1 MGCMRL
7 GSAVGLAV
15 VLGGVGVSTSPGRAV
30 SGRVTSGQL
39 DAYLSVGYD
48 SGRALSAALRTT
60 NAVVVRRLAPLH
72 VAEVTTAT
80 PQRLAA
86 RLRRAPG
93 IRFVQRTSARVSAA
107 EPGMMLAS
115 MTPRAVWEW
124 QARVTHNDAVPASV
138 LRAASAMEIAVID
151 TGADL
156 GAPDIAAKTPLT
168 YNTRTG
174 TADVRDANGHG
185 TFVASLAAG
194 SVTNDDGIAGSGGD
208 AQLMIVKAGNARGS
222 FTDVDEAAGIMY
234 AVDHGAKIINL
245 SVGGSTT
252 SVTEQ
257 RGIQYAVQ
265 HGVLVVAAVGNA
277 YDNGNAV
284 EYPAALLQPAGSNGV
299 GGSGLAVT
307 ASTATG
313 TRASFANTGSWVSLA
328 APGENVFGAVSQF
341 SNAELYPRSTLPGAQ
356 SGLYGYA
363 SGTSFA
369 APQVAGA
376 AALVWAAN
384 PALDAQQVAQILKE
398 TASGAGRWTPEL
410 GFGVID
416 VAAAVARAQAGEPG
430 VLLSGSRV
438 KTHVQ
443 LNWGGDGTRYALSLS
458 KDSSPATTVLSGTE
472 TSTTLTIAR
481 GHSYSFTVEVLDASG
496 VPMATST
503 PLRVSVTR

>member
-1 MGCMRL
+1 MRVVAA
-7 GSAVGLAV
+7 GGLAV
-15 VLGGVGVSTSPGRAV
+15 VLGGVVGFTSPGRAG
-30 SGRVTSGQL
+30 SARVTSGQL
-39 DAYLSVGYD
+39 DAHLSVGYD
-48 SGRALSAALRTT
+48 SAGALGAALRTT
-60 NAVVVRRLAPLH
+60 HAVVIRRLSPLH
-72 VAEVTTAT
+72 VVEVSTAAPT
-80 PQRLAA
+80 RVAA

-107 EPGMMLAS
+107 EPGMTLAS

-124 QARVTHNDAVPASV
+124 QARVTHNDAVPDTV
-138 LRAASAMEIAVID
+138 LRAASAVEIAVVD
-151 TGADL
+151 TGADVS
-156 GAPDIAAKTPLT
+156 APDIAAKTPLT

-194 SVTNDDGIAGSGGD
+194 SVTNGDGIAGAGGD
-208 AQLMIVKAGNARGS
+208 AQLLVVKAGNARGS

-245 SVGGSTT
+245 SVGGPTT
-252 SVTEQ
+252 SATEQ

-265 HGVLVVAAVGNA
+265 HGVLVVAAVGNEYNA
-277 YDNGNAV
+277 GNAV

-313 TRASFANTGSWVSLA
+313 ARASFANTGSWLSLA
-328 APGENVFGAVSQF
+328 APGENVFGAVSQD
-341 SNAELYPRSTLPGAQ
+341 SNPELYPRSALPGAQ

-384 PALDAQQVAQILKE
+384 PALTAQQVAQILKE
-398 TASGAGRWTPEL
+398 TASGGGRWTSEL

-416 VAAAVARAQAGEPG
+416 VAAAVARAEAGQPG

-438 KTHVQ
+438 KTRVR
-443 LNWGGDGTRYALSLS
+443 LNWSGDATRYSLSLS
-458 KDSSPATTVLSGTE
+458 KDSSAPTTVLSGTQ

-481 GHSYSFTVEVLDASG
+481 GHSYSFTVEALDSSG
-496 VPMATST
+496 APTATSM
-503 PLRVSVTR
+503 PLTVSVVR

>member
-15 VLGGVGVSTSPGRAV
+15 VLGGVGVSTAPGRAV

-48 SGRALSAALRTT
+48 TGRALSAALRTT

-185 TFVASLAAG
+185 TFVASLA
-194 SVTNDDGIAGSGGD
+194 AGSGGD